1 MSRYIVKFRE
11 SAVKAGSGNQ
21 QVTVVDSMGVFRA
34 GCSGSNPIYIY
45 NLYIHECMHVHAHIV
60 QLESRLLEVLLT
72 LLTPLDSRQS
82 KKKAF
87 VLHHDRIYV
96 VILRVKSSPEMN
108 YYYKSQKLRENTTK
122 LNAKT
127 PQIC

>member
-60 QLESRLLEVLLT
+60 QLESRQVHNYFSPTWGIAYSSNASGLT
-72 LLTPLDSRQS
+72 S
-82 KKKAF
+82 K
-87 VLHHDRIYV
+87 
-96 VILRVKSSPEMN
+96 
-108 YYYKSQKLRENTTK
+108 
-122 LNAKT
+122 
-127 PQIC
+127 